1 MEQGGGSPESRID
14 DFLSAEARGALP
26 IQGLKGG
33 VAVTCHRHVLL
44 VVDEDRIQK
53 GSFGFFLF
61 VLDLSVRT
69 MSLILSAPFRKKKKA
84 SNISLGRPMCTGL
97 MFKTTEPFFA
107 INLI

>member
-44 VVDEDRIQK
+44 VVDEDMIQK

-69 MSLILSAPFRKKKKA
+69 VSLILSAPFRKKKA

-97 MFKTTEPFFA
+97 MFKTTTEPFFA